1 MERAMTSTL
10 GDLLRAYREQR
21 GLTQEELAGRVL
33 GSLTVETISNIERGR
48 TRPRSHTLRQLVTAL
63 GLDQAERSAVLAAR
77 RSGAT
82 LSAGPVPPAA
92 GRVQDPGMPVNRTP
106 VSLPLTSLIGRERD
120 LAAVTTLVQQAE
132 GRLLTLT
139 GPGGVGK
146 TSLALRVARTV
157 HEHYA
162 DGVVFVDLAPLRE
175 GRLVPTALAAALG
188 VREQGGQSLR
198 QALVAHLRGRQTLL
212 LLDNAEHV
220 LEATAEEAAALRAAC
235 PGLRLLVTSRVAL
248 RLQGEQL
255 YPVPPL
261 ALPASGDDGSVGGL
275 GQVPA
280 VALFVQRAR
289 AVRPDFVLTG
299 ENAEAVAALC
309 RRVDGLPLAI
319 ELAAARVGVLGPAAL
334 LARMDRAL
342 GVLIHGPRDS
352 AARHQTLRATFAWS
366 YDLLAPEERALFRR
380 LGVFA
385 GGCTLD
391 SVAAVCGGT
400 AATAPDALDGL
411 AALVEASLLQ
421 GEEGAGEAPR
431 YRLLE
436 TAREFALEQLEA
448 SGEAAAIRGCH
459 AAHFL
464 ALAEE
469 AGPRLGGAEQRARL
483 EQLDRELDNLRAAL
497 SWARAAG
504 DLESALRL
512 AVALARFWEEHGY
525 VREGRE
531 WLESLLSQLAER
543 DDHGPP
549 AALHARALA
558 ATAWLAFLQGDYQG
572 AAPLAE
578 RSLALWHTLGQIA
591 NSPVALNTLAYVA
604 GHEGK
609 LARQEALFRDSLA
622 LYQAQGD
629 TQGVA
634 AVLSWLGILRR
645 TLDDLDGAM
654 ALLEESLALA
664 REVGD
669 TGGVAF
675 ALLHLGGVATARRD
689 YERAQSLFEQSLA
702 IYRELGDSS
711 DAAYVLSALAGV
723 AADRGDFAGA
733 RTLCDETIAQFR
745 RLGDLRGLVVGL
757 GVLGRVVALQGDGT
771 GAIAAFAECLTL
783 SRAAQRAD
791 LVMILERLAYVVA
804 RQATRHLSEGGL
816 ERAARLFGAA
826 AALRGS
832 LTDAGSRGSSLGPA
846 TVSRDEYEEYE
857 RQVAA
862 TRAALGEEA
871 FAAAWAEG
879 QAMTQERAIAYA
891 LEDPPPAHSPP
902 GGAGEDQAPED
913 QALGTPRSV
922 PASPAGA
929 ANGTRQLP
937 ERRQDESDAM
947 AGPRRTRTERQA
959 WALAYLGAA
968 GSLTPRA
975 YAGAVGVSVDTA
987 LRDLSDL
994 AQRGDIAALGTT
1006 KDRRYVL
1013 HHTGTQGR
1021 R

>member
-1 MERAMTSTL
+1 
-10 GDLLRAYREQR
+10 
-21 GLTQEELAGRVL
+21 
-33 GSLTVETISNIERGR
+33 
-48 TRPRSHTLRQLVTAL
+48 
-63 GLDQAERSAVLAAR
+63 
-77 RSGAT
+77 
-82 LSAGPVPPAA
+82 
-92 GRVQDPGMPVNRTP
+92 
-106 VSLPLTSLIGRERD
+106 
-120 LAAVTTLVQQAE
+120 
-132 GRLLTLT
+132 
-139 GPGGVGK
+139 
-146 TSLALRVARTV
+146 
-157 HEHYA
+157 
-162 DGVVFVDLAPLRE
+162 
-175 GRLVPTALAAALG
+175 
-188 VREQGGQSLR
+188 
-198 QALVAHLRGRQTLL
+198 
-212 LLDNAEHV
+212 
-220 LEATAEEAAALRAAC
+220 
-235 PGLRLLVTSRVAL
+235 LVTSRQAL
-248 RLQGEQL
+248 RLRSEQV

-261 ALPASGDDGSVGGL
+261 TLPAPGEALDPEAL
-275 GQVPA
+275 NRTAA
-280 VALFVQRAR
+280 VALFVQRAQ
-289 AVRPDFVLTG
+289 AVRPDFALSAA
-299 ENAEAVAALC
+299 NAGAVAALC
-309 RRVDGLPLAI
+309 ARLDGLPLAI

-334 LARMDRAL
+334 LACMHQAL
-342 GVLIHGPRDS
+342 GVLIRGPRD
-352 AARHQTLRATFAWS
+352 APVRQQTLRATFAWS

-391 SVAAVCGGT
+391 AVEAICGGT
-400 AATAPDALDGL
+400 AAIAPDALEGL

-421 GEEGAGEAPR
+421 GEEGAGAAPR

-448 SGEAAAIRGCH
+448 SGETAATRRRH

-464 ALAEE
+464 AMAEE
-469 AGPRLGGAEQRARL
+469 AGPRLGGAEQRAWL

-497 SWARAAG
+497 SWARAAE
-504 DLESALRL
+504 DMESGLRL

-543 DDHGPP
+543 DDHGPL

-558 ATAWLAFLQGDYQG
+558 TTAWLAFLQGDYQG

-578 RSLALWHTLGQIA
+578 RSLALWHTLGQSA

-609 LARQEALFRDSLA
+609 LARQEALFRESLA

-645 TLDDLDGAM
+645 YLDDLDGAM
-654 ALLEESLALA
+654 ALLEESLALV

-669 TGGVAF
+669 TSGVAF

-723 AADRGDFAGA
+723 AADRGDFARA
-733 RTLCDETIAQFR
+733 RTLCDETIVQFR
-745 RLGDLRGLVVGL
+745 RLGDPRGLVVGL
-757 GVLGRVVALQGDGT
+757 GVLGRVVALRGDDAD
-771 GAIAAFAECLTL
+771 AIAAFAECLTL
-783 SRAAQRAD
+783 SRAAQQAD
-791 LVMILERLAYVVA
+791 LVMILEGLAHVVA
-804 RQATRHLSEGGL
+804 RQATRHPSGGGL
-816 ERAARLFGAA
+816 ERTARLFGAA

-832 LTDAGSRGSSLGPA
+832 LTDAASRGSSLGP
-846 TVSRDEYEEYE
+846 TVSRDEYE

-862 TRAALGEEA
+862 TRAALGEAA

-879 QAMTQERAIAYA
+879 QAMTRERAIAYA
-891 LEDPPPAHSPP
+891 LEGPPPAHSPP
-902 GGAGEDQAPED
+902 AGAGEDEASGAQAR
-913 QALGTPRSV
+913 GTPRSA
-922 PASPAGA
+922 PAALAGTAAATRRLPARRGA
-929 ANGTRQLP
+929 ASAALAR
-937 ERRQDESDAM
+937 
-947 AGPRRTRTERQA
+947 PRRTRQERQA
-959 WALAYLGAA
+959 WALAYLRAA

-975 YAGAVGVSVDTA
+975 YARALGVSVDTA

-994 AQRGDIAALGTT
+994 AQRGDLAALGTT

-1013 HHTGTQGR
+1013 HRTETQGQR
-1021 R
+1021 